1 MKSHTKLL
9 LAVSVAA
16 MLCSVLFA
24 PWARAQQTLGGIT
37 GTVSDP
43 SNAALPGTTVT
54 IVSDQTKL
62 TRTVTSSDTGSY
74 LFADLPIGNYTI
86 TFTLTGFQT
95 LNIPSI
101 QVQAN
106 RTVTVNGVLKVGEV
120 DQTVTVVETPLV
132 NAVDTTNGYVMDKA
146 VIDSVPLP
154 TGSFTGLAILSPGV
168 NAELPGGSGAN
179 AG

>member
-9 LAVSVAA
+9 FAVSVAA
-16 MLCSVLFA
+16 LLCSVFLFA
-24 PWARAQQTLGGIT
+24 PLAGAQQTLGGIT

-43 SNAALPGTTVT
+43 SSAALPGTTVT
-54 IVSDQTKL
+54 IIGDEPNCTHA
-62 TRTVTSSDTGSY
+62 SSDTGSY

-86 TFTLTGFQT
+86 TFALTGFQT

-120 DQTVTVVETPLV
+120 SQTVTVVETPLV
-132 NAVDTTNGYVMDKA
+132 NAVDTTNGYVMDKS
-146 VIDSVPLP
+146 VVDSVPCP
-154 TGSFTGLAILSPGV
+154 RVLSLDWRFFPP
-168 NAELPGGSGAN
+168 A
-179 AG
+179 